1 MDLTGIRRQD
11 AWQAPAQLEEGRRAK
26 AQLEEGCRAK
36 AQLTLTQHNVRSHVF
51 SWWSAALK
59 FHDFGNVKP

>member
-26 AQLEEGCRAK
+26 AQLAAYSPKIRGG
-36 AQLTLTQHNVRSHVF
+36 RSLRV
-51 SWWSAALK
+51 
-59 FHDFGNVKP
+59 